1 MIKFDP
7 LSRISA
13 LVLLVAAV
21 AQFSAVA
28 AAREDPKRVYAVL
41 GKQPDGFYSVLGK
54 KRIGNTGYLAGYM
67 QKRGVLWFNID
78 SLTMQLYNDGD
89 GGLPE
94 LDFGFL
100 SHLGSGLRMMVR
112 STGARQYVIDSVY
125 ALRAHGIDATLGDN
139 AGSNDAP
146 YGPSNS
152 EYMYSP
158 SLLDSVKL
166 PKGFRK
172 LTMHVPIDSVA
183 FMIDSAKNVHY
194 MSAWDFPVIH
204 RTPYREDS
212 RPQMFL
218 FKPALSGRKWYTR
231 LDGASQVLYAF
242 RGGDSTLVRIDSMP
256 VDGAQRRLRPEALLR
271 MWADSVL
278 YQDSAG
284 FFAVLAGDTMTTP
297 SLPFV
302 PHRFRAE
309 NKWLYLFRFDADSV
323 RIAFTDRKRWPQW
336 IRWSV
341 HPDFQ
346 SIHLESWRQSS
357 SKSCM
362 YGDLGVSL
370 GYTTFPA
377 TLITSPTHPY
387 PFDLGCL
394 VGQDSTFPAYQ
405 GMLATWRDGQGRPMV
420 VSDQGCV
427 TRVVRPGFGY
437 ITHPS
442 LFHDELKGR
451 VTDIYQSTFLYGAL
465 PWYGI
470 RRPQAWLADDG
481 DTLVHAG
488 AVVRRLRRGG
498 DMLDTLAPVAAQA
511 WCRLDANRWAFAD
524 HRSVT
529 IVGPTG
535 ASTTAVPYDSVRFRP
550 GYASSLVPL
559 QDGALLISYY
569 GAVRADTDLVR
580 QPYRR
585 GGMVRLLS
593 DGTTAAVTLPSE
605 AGSYVYPVHRLDGGL
620 LVALSATFSD
630 DTIIGENINR
640 QGLDNVRV
648 LTSTDD
654 GTTWSA
660 SEALFFNGPW
670 VPTTG
675 RFVRTG
681 AQTILGVMPGSMIVS
696 TDNGTTWNFDER
708 FTSNLSVC
716 DFDITG
722 DTMLLATSN
731 GLYQYVQQT
740 TSVADT
746 PTPPASESR
755 TMSREAFITMMEQ
768 LGDNSTIVDIRGRRI
783 YNVQSVHSGMMLFVQ
798 TVTGVAKIIVE

>member
-1 MIKFDP
+1 M
-7 LSRISA
+7 
-13 LVLLVAAV
+13 
-21 AQFSAVA
+21 
-28 AAREDPKRVYAVL
+28 
-41 GKQPDGFYSVLGK
+41 
-54 KRIGNTGYLAGYM
+54 M
-67 QKRGVLWFNID
+67 QKRGFLWFDLDSMTLRLDNRGID
-78 SLTMQLYNDGD
+78 GVSN
-89 GGLPE
+89 
-94 LDFGFL
+94 LDYANCAYVGT
-100 SHLGSGLRMMVR
+100 GVR
-112 STGARQYVIDSVY
+112 LCARQFAMQQFLIQDRFTVTPHFLDEAIQ
-125 ALRAHGIDATLGDN
+125 L
-139 AGSNDAP
+139 AGFNNSP
-146 YGPSNS
+146 YGPTRSGYIYTADLTDS
-152 EYMYSP
+152 A
-158 SLLDSVKL
+158 LLPEILVGASQLPGVDSVLFLQDKS
-166 PKGFRK
+166 GRK
-172 LTMHVPIDSVA
+172 YYTT
-183 FMIDSAKNVHY
+183 
-194 MSAWDFPVIH
+194 AWDFPTVH
-204 RTPYREDS
+204 RTPLRDGS
-212 RPQMFL
+212 KDNHPTNRP
-218 FKPALSGRKWYTR
+218 PVWNGRRWYTMLNR
-231 LDGASQVLYAF
+231 EPQPRALF
-242 RGGDSTLVRIDSMP
+242 RFLPGDTTFVRVDSMA
-256 VDGAQRRLRPEALLR
+256 VNGVKRKLSPERMTR
-271 MWADSVL
+271 MWSDSIF
-278 YQDSAG
+278 YQDSTG
-284 FFAVLAGDTMTTP
+284 FFAMMVGDSMTTL
-297 SLPFV
+297 SLPFQ
-302 PHRFRAE
+302 PHSFRIQNE
-309 NKWLYLFRFDADSV
+309 WFYVFRFDSDSV

-336 IRWSV
+336 IRWSI

-346 SIHLESWRQSS
+346 TIHLQSWRDIFPSQHV
-357 SKSCM
+357 

-370 GYTTFPA
+370 GHSFYPSD
-377 TLITSPTHPY
+377 LITSPLHPY
-387 PFDLGCL
+387 PFALTSL

-451 VTDIYQSTFLYGAL
+451 VKDIYQSTFLYGAL

-470 RRPQAWLADDG
+470 RRPQAWSADDG

-511 WCRLDANRWAFAD
+511 WCRLDAKRWAFAD

-593 DGTTAAVTLPSE
+593 DGTTASVTLPSE
-605 AGSYVYPVHRLDGGL
+605 AGSYVYPVQRLDGGL

-681 AQTILGVMPGSMIVS
+681 PQTILGVMPGSMIVS
-696 TDNGTTWNFDER
+696 TDNGTTWNFDQR

-768 LGDNSTIVDIRGRRI
+768 LGDNSTIVDIQGRRI
-783 YNVQSVHSGMMLFVQ
+783 YNVQSVHSGMMVIVQ
-798 TVTGVAKIIVE
+798 TVAGVAKIILEYGRDDFARR